1 MVSSSG
7 TRTTD
12 PEQHSAFRGYISRV
26 HRGVLRRCVA
36 AAVAVAVAIAATVT
50 ATATATATTFGGAS
64 YFSLAIPQPFLCFRA

>member
-36 AAVAVAVAIAATVT
+36 AAVAVAIAATVT